1 MPDALPRLSRE
12 AFVKAYRQAASEFRL
27 RGAGSGSGNG
37 TNSMGNVS
45 VTLSRDITTSSM
57 GNASANLTGL
67 PDGKYVVLHVR
78 GTDKKEGEF
87 VGVVVGG
94 RAARRER

>member
-1 MPDALPRLSRE
+1 
-12 AFVKAYRQAASEFRL
+12 
-27 RGAGSGSGNG
+27 
-37 TNSMGNVS
+37 MGNVS

-57 GNASANLTGL
+57 GNASNSMGNASSNLTGL

>member
-12 AFVKAYRQAASEFRL
+12 TFVDAYRLAASEFRL
-27 RGAGSGSGNG
+27 RGAESGSGNG
-37 TNSMGNVS
+37 TNSMGNQS
-45 VTLSRDITTSSM
+45 VTSSLDIATDSM
-57 GNASANLTGL
+57 GNASSDLTGL

-87 VGVVVGG
+87 VEVVVGG
-94 RAARRER
+94 RGARGER